1 MDRTFNLPVSG
12 AAVTILVLAV
22 VYGPVVTAFIVA
34 GSSFALVIALIA
46 FSGVQA
52 VERWWPGHSF
62 SLRRTKTH

>member
-1 MDRTFNLPVSG
+1 MDRTFSLAVSG

-52 VERWWPGHSF
+52 VEHWWHGHSF